1 MSLSGGKRT
10 QFMRTRTSKNV
21 RRVLNVDF
29 QIDRLMPRDIDW
41 IDDLAADEA
50 QAALA
55 NLDTN
60 KGPFSVREVVEL
72 RRLRNAE
79 RGTKIKWIV
88 VQTCP
93 ISALPSLE
101 TAS

>member
-1 MSLSGGKRT
+1 MTACPLLALSGHPELHSTCRFLGESGRNLCERGHQKMSGT
-10 QFMRTRTSKNV
+10 FSMSI
-21 RRVLNVDF
+21 F
-29 QIDRLMPRDIDW
+29 QVDRLMPRDIDW
-41 IDDLAADEA
+41 IDDLAPDEA

-79 RGTKIKWIV
+79 RGTKIK
-88 VQTCP
+88 
-93 ISALPSLE
+93 
-101 TAS
+101 

>member
-1 MSLSGGKRT
+1 
-10 QFMRTRTSKNV
+10 MRTRTSKNV
-21 RRVLNVDF
+21 RHVLNVDF
-29 QIDRLMPRDIDW
+29 QVDRLMPRDIDW
-41 IDDLAADEA
+41 IDDLAPDEA